1 MNYFSPSRLAHD
13 LSYMRGVCITEEW
26 VEGKKR
32 GRIPPPDLLPPLEGG
47 DEL

>member
-13 LSYMRGVCITEEW
+13 LSDMRGVCITEEW
-26 VEGKKR
+26 VEGRKR
-32 GRIPPPDLLPPLEGG
+32 ERIPPPGRPPPLEGG